1 MVIDTSVVV
10 AIVLGEP
17 DADAFRAAMK
27 RDRVWLISVAS
38 VLESAIVLQKRLG
51 ENGESTLDEF
61 LRPLPIEIRPV
72 DMAQLKWAR
81 TALKRFGRGR
91 HPAKLNFGDCFAYAL
106 AKTTGE
112 PLLFKGGDFSNTDVA
127 VAV

>member
-1 MVIDTSVVV
+1 VIDTSVVV

>member
-112 PLLFKGGDFSNTDVA
+112 PLLFKGGDFAHTDIAAA
-127 VAV
+127 V